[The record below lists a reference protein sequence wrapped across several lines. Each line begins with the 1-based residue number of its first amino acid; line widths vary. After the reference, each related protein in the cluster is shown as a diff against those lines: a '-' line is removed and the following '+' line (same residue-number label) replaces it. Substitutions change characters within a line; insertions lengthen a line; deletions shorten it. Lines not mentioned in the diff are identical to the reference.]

1 MFIEV
6 FDDIIPP
13 HLVDYYELAVMGR
26 GTDQEKSMHAVV
38 DLKCRYESTGEENGK
53 LPLSFVH
60 VLKSSTALSTHLDN
74 FGLIPQL
81 ACAEINSTL
90 TDIILARIFVLVPY
104 RTNLE
109 HYAPHTDL
117 PFDHYV
123 VLYYVN
129 DSDGDTVFFQ
139 NGKIVK
145 RVSPKRGRLIIFDG
159 RIEHGGGIPTTGPR
173 CAVNFD
179 IRIDRRGV

>member
-1 MFIEV
+1 
-6 FDDIIPP
+6 
-13 HLVDYYELAVMGR
+13 
-26 GTDQEKSMHAVV
+26 
-38 DLKCRYESTGEENGK
+38 
-53 LPLSFVH
+53 
-60 VLKSSTALSTHLDN
+60 
-74 FGLIPQL
+74 
-81 ACAEINSTL
+81 
-90 TDIILARIFVLVPY
+90 LARIFVLVPY

-129 DSDGDTVFFQ
+129 DSDGDTVFFH
-139 NGKIVK
+139 NGEIVK

-159 RIEHGGGIPTTGPR
+159 RIEHGGGIPTIGPR